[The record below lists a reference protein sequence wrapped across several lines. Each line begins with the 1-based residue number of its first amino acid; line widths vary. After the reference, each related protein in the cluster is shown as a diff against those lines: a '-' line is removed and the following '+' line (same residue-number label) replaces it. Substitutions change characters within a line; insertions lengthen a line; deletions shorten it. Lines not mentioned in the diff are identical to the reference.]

1 MITSWRKLQT
11 IMKND
16 SLGWY
21 YDNKNLDEALNFYL
35 EKAAVNTPNFCSNPS
50 VIASIQMMV
59 NDKLNTLKYLKIAF
73 QNKNEDLP
81 MVLTYPI
88 FQPLHGNPEFQEI
101 VQKTGVVLLN

>member
-21 YDNKNLDEALNFYL
+21 YDNKSLDESLNFYL
-35 EKAAVNTPNFCSNPS
+35 NKATINTPSFCSNPS

-59 NDKLNTLKYLKIAF
+59 NNKSNALKYLKIAY

-81 MVLTYPI
+81 IILTYPI
-88 FQPLHGNPEFQEI
+88 FYPLHSNPEFKKI
-101 VQKTGVVLLN
+101 AKKTGVVLLN